1 MSLENMTADEGTG
14 AELNLDD
21 LEGAAGG
28 RGRSPLG
35 SKYGMH
41 GEKPKKPTQPAQPDR
56 VVFCVD
62 CGASYMASQGHDCP
76 EG

>member
-14 AELNLDD
+14 AELSLDD
-21 LEGAAGG
+21 LEGVAGG
-28 RGRSPLG
+28 RGRSPFG
-35 SKYGMH
+35 SRYGKRD
-41 GEKPKKPTQPAQPDR
+41 EQPTQPDR

>member
-1 MSLENMTADEGTG
+1 MSLENMTADEGAS

-21 LEGAAGG
+21 LEGVAGG
-28 RGRSPLG
+28 RGRKPFG

-41 GEKPKKPTQPAQPDR
+41 GEKPTKPTKPDR

-62 CGASYMASQGHDCP
+62 CGASYMASEGHDCP

>member
-1 MSLENMTADEGTG
+1 MNDDMKKDDLEEQTS

-21 LEGAAGG
+21 LEGVAGG
-28 RGRSPLG
+28 RGRRPFG
-35 SKYGMH
+35 SGFGKRA
-41 GEKPKKPTQPAQPDR
+41 EQPAQPAQPDR

-76 EG
+76 EQ